1 MRNNKKVKLPVGI
14 SDFKDII
21 ENNFV
26 ILVNLKWT
34 CLRSKFFKFLLFKLF

>member
-1 MRNNKKVKLPVGI
+1 MKNLQKI
-14 SDFKDII
+14 FF

-34 CLRSKFFKFLLFKLF
+34 CLRIEFFKFLLFKLF